1 MGLLS
6 RTTHH
11 FSEYLVSKLLLIPAT
26 QRLSKLIVDDFIT
39 EPLRNAVWKRFDP
52 FESKIGYLI
61 RCHWCTSM
69 WTGTV
74 LTLLHYTSPKTSEA
88 VNLILT
94 ASLVT
99 GYLEQWRIDK
109 EQEKE
114 SNQ

>member
-1 MGLLS
+1 M
-6 RTTHH
+6 
-11 FSEYLVSKLLLIPAT
+11 SKLLLIPAT

-39 EPLRNAVWKRFDP
+39 QPVRDFIWKRFDP
-52 FESKIGYLI
+52 FETKIGYLI
-61 RCHWCTSM
+61 RCHWCTSI
-69 WTGTV
+69 WSATV
-74 LTLLHYTSPKTSEA
+74 LTALHQVSPKTSEA

-99 GYLEQWRIDK
+99 GYLEQLRIAK